1 MENII
6 RIDKE
11 DSLPIYAQI
20 KQKIKAKIKNK
31 QLNPFDRIPSVPEMA
46 RMCRV
51 SPMTIRHAY
60 TELVNEGL
68 LFCEHGKGTFVAD
81 FKKVSK
87 NAGYLMTKSVGLIVP
102 DIMSNVFPKIVKGA
116 EDVANNRD
124 YSIII
129 CNTEDRS
136 EKQVEYLQR
145 IREQKISGLI
155 ITPIAHASES
165 VEHYKQLQRDDIH
178 FVFINRFIPEIKTDY
193 VISDNVMGGY
203 LATIHL
209 IELGHQRIAYISDPK
224 YIVAEQRLEG
234 YKKAMAEK
242 GISFDESLVRFAG
255 LREKGPGY
263 KYMKE
268 FMKSNNRPTALF
280 AFNDRIAKEACE
292 AILELELRVPD
303 DISVIGYDDS
313 LIAITLPVPLTTVAY
328 PSYETGRLAAEILL
342 DKIEG
347 KQHGI
352 QQHVLKPRLVVRA
365 SCGAKR

>member
-11 DSLPIYAQI
+11 NPLPVYVQI
-20 KQKIKAKIKNK
+20 KQQIKAQIKNK
-31 QLNPFDRIPSVPEMA
+31 QLNPFDRIPSIPEMT

-68 LFCEHGKGTFVAD
+68 LFREHGKGTFVAD
-81 FKKVSK
+81 LKKASR
-87 NAGYLMTKSVGLIVP
+87 GTGHLMTKSVGLIVP
-102 DIMSNVFPKIVKGA
+102 DIMSDVFPKIVKGA
-116 EDVANNRD
+116 EDVAHNRD
-124 YSIII
+124 YSVII
-129 CNTEDRS
+129 CNTEDRA

-165 VEHYKQLQRDDIH
+165 VEHYQQLQRDDIP
-178 FVFINRFIPEIKTDY
+178 FVFINRFIPEMKTDY

-203 LATIHL
+203 LAAIHL
-209 IELGHQRIAYISDPK
+209 IELGHQKLAYISDPK

-234 YKKAMAEK
+234 YKKAMAER

-255 LREKGPGY
+255 SCEERPGY

-280 AFNDRIAKEACE
+280 AFNDRIAEEAYE
-292 AILELELRVPD
+292 AIVEAGLRVPED
-303 DISVIGYDDS
+303 VAIVGYDDS
-313 LIAITLPVPLTTVAY
+313 LIAISLPVPLTTVAY
-328 PSYETGRLAAEILL
+328 PSYETGRY
-342 DKIEG
+342 
-347 KQHGI
+347 
-352 QQHVLKPRLVVRA
+352 
-365 SCGAKR
+365 